1 MASEDIWKVS
11 QEILDRNKLDFQNF
25 LEQEY
30 EGSAYYNDKIR
41 EAFDSGKKR
50 VLVNLNHLRE
60 SDRKEFK
67 FLTQGLIKNSREYL
81 DPLQRT
87 LQDVSRNIKISTN

>member
-30 EGSAYYNDKIR
+30 EGSVYYNNKIR
-41 EAFDSGKKR
+41 EALDSGK
-50 VLVNLNHLRE
+50 
-60 SDRKEFK
+60 SEFWS
-67 FLTQGLIKNSREYL
+67 N
-81 DPLQRT
+81 
-87 LQDVSRNIKISTN
+87 